1 MKTIVLALVVVA
13 IAAAAIAAFA
23 PATLAD
29 ARLASLSGGALR
41 VSDAQGTLWHG
52 RGDLTSPQGRWR
64 IPVEWVL
71 RPRALLDGVAALEL
85 RMAEHAPYGVRGRF
99 ELGEH
104 RVVADDVF
112 VRAPGAAVA
121 VLAGGSEL
129 DAGGDIELRSNAVS
143 LAAAG
148 SSGSVDAQWRN
159 ARIAIAGR
167 PFADLGT
174 LTSRLSA
181 RGEALV
187 GKVSGDG
194 GTLDVNGDVSI
205 GATRVMGDLR
215 LRPEAQAPADLVKA
229 LRQLGPADAS
239 GAFELRVDRSLR

>member
-1 MKTIVLALVVVA
+1 MKPIVLALVVV
-13 IAAAAIAAFA
+13 IAAAAIAVFA
-23 PATLAD
+23 PATLVD
-29 ARLASLSGGALR
+29 ARLVALSGGALR

-52 RGDLTSPQGRWR
+52 RGVLTSPEGRWR
-64 IPVEWVL
+64 IPVGWVL
-71 RPRALLDGVAALEL
+71 RPRALLHGVAALEL
-85 RMAEHAPYGVRGRF
+85 RMAGHAPHGVRGRF

-104 RVVADDVF
+104 HIVAEDVF
-112 VRAPGAAVA
+112 VRVPGAAVA

-129 DAGGDIELRSNAVS
+129 DAGGDIELRSDAVS

-148 SSGSVDAQWRN
+148 SNGSVDAQWRN

-187 GKVSGDG
+187 GRVSGDG

-205 GATRVMGDLR
+205 GATRVMADLR
-215 LRPEAQAPADLVKA
+215 LKPEAQAPADLVKA